1 VLPVASWSLKE
12 VASWC
17 GFAYTTDM
25 DGFEVGLHY
34 EEYRAFGEPLPI
46 EEIARYNVEDVR
58 ALATTAER
66 LKRPGVKD
74 ITAYGG

>member
-1 VLPVASWSLKE
+1 
-12 VASWC
+12 
-17 GFAYTTDM
+17 M